1 MRFTRATSALA
12 VGAALAAAGCGGST
26 TDVSAGTEDF
36 NQELKADGLS
46 LECPKEVSGGEGT
59 QFDCTMKGPGG
70 KSKTVQL
77 KIVTDQGDL
86 AVDVVNKAEF
96 DASRK
101 ELAGG

>member
-1 MRFTRATSALA
+1 MRFKSAWCAPA
-12 VGAALAAAGCGGST
+12 VGAALLVAGCGGST

-59 QFDCTMKGPGG
+59 QFECTMKGKGG
-70 KSKTVQL
+70 ATKTVQL

-86 AVDVVNKAEF
+86 AVDVVNKAEY
-96 DASRK
+96 DATRK